1 MRPTFNNALGG
12 ERWERLGE
20 EQAGGFGLAMALLPR
35 VDVLGGAAIA
45 DGYAGVAMHLGI
57 LDGEKGGIAAVEDLA
72 EVMGGAEHLTP
83 PFWVGVEPTDA
94 RVAKE
99 RTSRVGDD
107 EVEARA
113 EEVVEASLDG
123 WNRGVL
129 GRTEVVGDDVAPG
142 VLKVLGDDAR

>member
-12 ERWERLGE
+12 EGWEGLGE

-35 VDVLGGAAIA
+35 VDVLGGATIA
-45 DGYAGVAMHLGI
+45 DGYASVAMHLGI
-57 LDGEKGGIAAVEDLA
+57 LDGEEGGIAAVEDLA
-72 EVMGGAEHLTP
+72 EVIGGAKHLTP
-83 PFWVGVEPTDA
+83 SFRVGVEPTDA

-99 RTSRVGDD
+99 RTSGVGDD

-113 EEVVEASLDG
+113 EEVVEASFDG
-123 WNRGVL
+123 RDRGVL
-129 GRTEVVGDDVAPG
+129 GRAEVVGDDVTPG